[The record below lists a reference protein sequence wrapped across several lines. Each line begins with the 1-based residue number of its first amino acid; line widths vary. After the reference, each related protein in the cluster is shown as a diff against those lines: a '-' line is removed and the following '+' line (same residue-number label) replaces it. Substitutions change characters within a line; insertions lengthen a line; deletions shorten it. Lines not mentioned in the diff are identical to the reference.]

1 MSGPTKSALEGFIKK
16 LNTVRH
22 ILDAEAGHLM
32 RACVTDPPN
41 RCEELGNLV
50 AVGVREKE
58 LSSQTFKR
66 TFGFHPLGV
75 WW

>member
-1 MSGPTKSALEGFIKK
+1 VGPDEKRREGFIKK
-16 LNTVRH
+16 LKTVKH
-22 ILDAEAGHLM
+22 ILDAEVGHLM

-58 LSSQTFKR
+58 LSSPTFKR
-66 TFGFHPLGV
+66 TFEFHLLGV